1 MNILCLI
8 SKSPEKRWCE
18 FLSKINNYKIYIIVD
33 DNNFDLSKFNY
44 EYKKINFI
52 KIDDEKC
59 KLNGYVNAEFKSDKI
74 VNAWDKALY
83 YFCKNDINYNF
94 IWFIEEDVFLPTS
107 KIIYNLDNK
116 YPNGDLL
123 CREHR
128 KITIKD
134 YKQPIKFVFTN
145 KLITKFLSGI
155 ILNN

>member
-59 KLNGYVNAEFKSDKI
+59 
-74 VNAWDKALY
+74 
-83 YFCKNDINYNF
+83 
-94 IWFIEEDVFLPTS
+94 
-107 KIIYNLDNK
+107 
-116 YPNGDLL
+116 
-123 CREHR
+123 
-128 KITIKD
+128 
-134 YKQPIKFVFTN
+134 
-145 KLITKFLSGI
+145 
-155 ILNN
+155 